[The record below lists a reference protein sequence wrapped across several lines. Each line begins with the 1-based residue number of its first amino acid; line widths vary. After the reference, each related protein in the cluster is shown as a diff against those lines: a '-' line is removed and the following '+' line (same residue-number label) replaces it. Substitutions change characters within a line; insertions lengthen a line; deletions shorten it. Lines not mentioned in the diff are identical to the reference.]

1 MDLNWL
7 MPRALRRAVLRFQI
21 DQLTANLEIVEEQ
34 MAQCHAK
41 LASGIEWTD
50 KALVE
55 RRRLRAELALL
66 EPPQKLVD
74 EALAGRANE
83 LGRPR

>member
-1 MDLNWL
+1 MLRAIR
-7 MPRALRRAVLRFQI
+7 RALLRYRI

-34 MAQCHAK
+34 MQQCRAK

-50 KALVE
+50 QAIVE
-55 RRRLRAELALL
+55 RRRLMAELALL